1 MARKF
6 VSRFHLPGPLL
17 GMQSDIQRF
26 ADSVTDS
33 DITDGVLI
41 EDIDLR
47 SGQDNV
53 IGHSLNR
60 PITGYIPVRLS
71 ANSVVFDATGAGG
84 NLSREFKVRCSADV
98 TVTFWVF

>member
-6 VSRFHLPGPLL
+6 QSQFHLSPGLL
-17 GMQSDIQRF
+17 GLQSNIQRF

-41 EDIDLR
+41 EDIDLK

-71 ANSVVFDATGAGG
+71 ANSVVFDATGAAG
-84 NLSREFKVRCSADV
+84 NLSKEFRVRCSADV

>member
-6 VSRFHLPGPLL
+6 QSQFHLSSALSGLQ
-17 GMQSDIQRF
+17 GNIQRF

-41 EDIDLR
+41 KDIKLK

-53 IGHSLNR
+53 VGHSLGR
-60 PITGYIPVRLS
+60 PMVGYIPVRLS
-71 ANSVVFDATGAGG
+71 ADATVFDASGAGG
-84 NLSREFKVRCSADV
+84 NLSKEFKVRCSADV

>member
-6 VSRFHLPGPLL
+6 VSRFHLPSPLL

-41 EDIDLR
+41 EDIDLK

-71 ANSVVFDATGAGG
+71 ANATVFDATGAAG
-84 NLSREFKVRCSADV
+84 NLSKEFRVRCSADV

>member
-6 VSRFHLPGPLL
+6 QSQFHLSSGLL
-17 GMQSDIQRF
+17 GLQGNIQRF

-41 EDIDLR
+41 KDIKLK

-53 IGHSLNR
+53 VGHSLGR
-60 PITGYIPVRLS
+60 PMVGYIPVRLS
-71 ANSVVFDATGAGG
+71 ADATVFDASGAGG
-84 NLSREFKVRCSADV
+84 NLSKEFKVRCSADV

>member
-6 VSRFHLPGPLL
+6 TSRFHLPGSVL
-17 GMQSDIQRF
+17 GLQNDIQRF

-41 EDIDLR
+41 KDVKLK
-47 SGQDNV
+47 SGQDNTV
-53 IGHSLNR
+53 GHSLGR
-60 PITGYIPVRLS
+60 PMVGYIPVRLS
-71 ANSVVFDATGAGG
+71 ADATVFDASGAGG